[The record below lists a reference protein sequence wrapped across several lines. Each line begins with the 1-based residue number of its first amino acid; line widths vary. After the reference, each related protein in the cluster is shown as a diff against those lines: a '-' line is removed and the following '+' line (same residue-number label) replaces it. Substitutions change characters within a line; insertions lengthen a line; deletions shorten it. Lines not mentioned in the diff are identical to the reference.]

1 MSAPAAT
8 EDHPL
13 RRNRDFNLLWVG
25 QVLSEFGANVSAIAF
40 PLLVLATTGSPARA
54 GRVAAADNLPELVLA
69 VPAGALVD
77 RWDQK
82 RVMIVADWCVP
93 RRSAASGWRL
103 RSTR

>member
-25 QVLSEFGANVSAIAF
+25 QVVSDLGANISQVAF
-40 PLLVLATTGSPARA
+40 PLLVLTTTGSPAMA
-54 GRVAAADNLPELVLA
+54 GIVAAARTLPDLVLA
-69 VPAGALVD
+69 VPAGALID

-82 RVMIVADWCVP
+82 RVMILADCARAAALGSLGLAVA
-93 RRSAASGWRL
+93 L
-103 RSTR
+103 